1 MKKRALKI
9 HNLRKATNKE
19 SINQNK
25 APKNLTQRLN
35 RKNQMEKLNKKLTI
49 NLMISPKRQRKK
61 QRKINNKKKIRF
73 QPSQNRL
80 TTKKI

>member
-1 MKKRALKI
+1 LKKRARQI
-9 HNLRKATNKE
+9 YNLRKATNKE

-49 NLMISPKRQRKK
+49 NLMINPKRQRKK
-61 QRKINNKKKIRF
+61 QRKINNKK
-73 QPSQNRL
+73 
-80 TTKKI
+80 

>member
-1 MKKRALKI
+1 
-9 HNLRKATNKE
+9 
-19 SINQNK
+19 
-25 APKNLTQRLN
+25 
-35 RKNQMEKLNKKLTI
+35 MEKLNKKLTI

-80 TTKKI
+80 TTKKIQIRKYKARM